1 MAEAKENQTPAPTE
15 TEQKILDL
23 EAQNKALTKEA
34 MEKKEHIRKLEETK
48 AAEGEKLLKE
58 QNKFKEL
65 YEGATPKL
73 ERLSKLEPIL
83 NTMLETEINEIPEA
97 SRELVPQFSTV
108 EEKLAWVRNAKSKG
122 LFQAQAIDP
131 KTGKPVVPAKTPA
144 ASVQSKTQTN
154 ETAQEFLSFSANDP
168 RLNKLSLAD
177 YQLWKQHNQKSRPG
191 VSGWGG

>member
-1 MAEAKENQTPAPTE
+1 MADEPKKEAPAPTE

-23 EAQNKALTKEA
+23 ESQNKALLKEA

-83 NTMLETEINEIPEA
+83 NTMLETEVNEIPEA
-97 SRELVPQFSTV
+97 SRDLIPQFSTV

-154 ETAQEFLSFSANDP
+154 ETAQEFLSYSANDP
-168 RLNKLSLAD
+168 RLNKLSLSD
-177 YQLWKQHNQKSRPG
+177 YQLWKQHNQKARPG